1 VVENAEGTYLN
12 LKNILTDDLNKEMM
26 GKMVKKA
33 GMIYQMKLD
42 NCFAKQY
49 YRIYSLKI

>member
-12 LKNILTDDLNKEMM
+12 PKDILTDDLNKE
-26 GKMVKKA
+26 
-33 GMIYQMKLD
+33 MIYQMKLD

-49 YRIYSLKI
+49 YRIYLLKT